1 MKTHRT
7 VLTLLLVSLICV
19 VSILSLLGCTTNMP
33 GRSYAGALPPLT
45 PEEVELQE
53 GLRKHVHKL
62 ADELGERNVFRP
74 DALESAAS
82 YLVHSLK
89 SLGYR
94 PAIQEIQSGG
104 RKVKNIE
111 AELSGQ
117 SKRDEI
123 LIVGAHYDSVFG
135 SPGANDNGSG
145 VAAVLELA
153 RLFRKKRPE
162 RTIRFV
168 FFTNEEPPNFG
179 SENMGSWHYARR
191 CRESG
196 EKVVAMFSIETIG
209 YYSDR
214 KGSQEYPAPFSLFYP
229 DTANF
234 IGFVANP
241 ASKDL
246 LFRSIA
252 SFRRHT
258 QFPSEGI
265 AAPSWISGID
275 WSDHA
280 CFWKFGYPALMITD
294 TAPFRY
300 PYYHTREDTAD
311 KVDYQRTARVVAGIS
326 RVIAE
331 LSGKPQS

>member
-1 MKTHRT
+1 
-7 VLTLLLVSLICV
+7 
-19 VSILSLLGCTTNMP
+19 MP
-33 GRSYAGALPPLT
+33 GRSYTGTLPPLT
-45 PEEVELQE
+45 PEEVELQA
-53 GLRKHVHKL
+53 GLHTHVRRL
-62 ADELGERNVFRP
+62 AEEIGERNVFRP
-74 DALESAAS
+74 EALESAAS
-82 YLVHSLK
+82 YLVRSLE
-89 SLGYR
+89 SLGYS
-94 PAIQEIQSGG
+94 PAIQELQSGG

-111 AELSGQ
+111 AQLSGQ

-123 LIVGAHYDSVFG
+123 LVVGAHYDSVFG

-153 RLFRKKRPE
+153 RLFRKKSPD

-179 SENMGSWHYARR
+179 SENMGSWHYAKR
-191 CRESG
+191 CRDGG
-196 EKVVAMFSIETIG
+196 ETVVGMLSIETIG
-209 YYSDR
+209 YYSDK

-246 LFRSIA
+246 LFRCIT

-280 CFWKFGYPALMITD
+280 CFWKFGYPAIMITD

-300 PYYHTREDTAD
+300 PYYHTREDTPD
-311 KVDYQRTARVVAGIS
+311 KVDYERTARVVAGIS

-331 LSGKPQS
+331 LAAAPQR